1 MQRSFG
7 SVALVVALVVAL
19 LVAVMGPA
27 SLTARQL
34 SLVIDATSPAS
45 PYSTDVGGRRVFICR
60 PNLPIQPI
68 WGTDVHTDDPSIAA
82 SATPRFK
89 TRGEVYRRD
98 LLLPRDRDRSQEP
111 SRSRKRRV
119 YYHGV
124 HMAVRG
130 SANV

>member
-1 MQRSFG
+1 MQRIFG
-7 SVALVVALVVAL
+7 SVAL
-19 LVAVMGPA
+19 LVAVIGPA
-27 SLTARQL
+27 SLTAQQL

-89 TRGEVYRRD
+89 TRGEVTGAIYSCLAIVTD
-98 LLLPRDRDRSQEP
+98 PKNLPDPAKGECITTEFTWP
-111 SRSRKRRV
+111 
-119 YYHGV
+119 
-124 HMAVRG
+124 
-130 SANV
+130 